1 MEFQFPKTKYVCVGL
16 ATLIAVY
23 ILKIPDLG
31 TEDVASVLDWVFS
44 IIFPTYCLGSG
55 IMNVYIILPDP
66 VFSVPN
72 CGRFLHFTYYVCHTL
87 PNIESLIKTN
97 TPLFLQNVWQD

>member
-1 MEFQFPKTKYVCVGL
+1 MLLVRL

-23 ILKIPDLG
+23 VLRIPYLD

-55 IMNVYIILPDP
+55 IMNVY
-66 VFSVPN
+66 
-72 CGRFLHFTYYVCHTL
+72 
-87 PNIESLIKTN
+87 TN
-97 TPLFLQNVWQD
+97 YGYTEGCKVL

>member
-1 MEFQFPKTKYVCVGL
+1 VPNCGRFLHFTYYVCHILPNIESKTFKFDFVGL

-44 IIFPTYCLGSG
+44 IIFLTYCLGSG
-55 IMNVYIILPDP
+55 IMNIY
-66 VFSVPN
+66 
-72 CGRFLHFTYYVCHTL
+72 
-87 PNIESLIKTN
+87 TN
-97 TPLFLQNVWQD
+97 YGYTEGCKAIGYPL